1 MRDDW
6 CFAAA
11 QTSQNVLLY
20 CQVYSRLVNHSFFSK
35 DRTFISVQ
43 YDSVVNYRN
52 IYQSDAHEL
61 SSPTEDRRREKGRG
75 STEVGIALLFLGSA
89 CQAQPRSG
97 AALASFRA
105 AGKPAL
111 NILVPTPSS
120 VCSAGRR
127 IAPPVRCCRG
137 RSVWKVRRRRLV
149 RGIALADLPVKA

>member
-52 IYQSDAHEL
+52 IYLITSRMLMNFLAQRKTDG
-61 SSPTEDRRREKGRG
+61 TKGK
-75 STEVGIALLFLGSA
+75 
-89 CQAQPRSG
+89 RSG
-97 AALASFRA
+97 EH
-105 AGKPAL
+105 
-111 NILVPTPSS
+111 
-120 VCSAGRR
+120 
-127 IAPPVRCCRG
+127 
-137 RSVWKVRRRRLV
+137 
-149 RGIALADLPVKA
+149 

>member
-52 IYQSDAHEL
+52 IYQSHAHEL
-61 SSPTEDRRREKGRG
+61 SSPTEDRRDEGKK
-75 STEVGIALLFLGSA
+75 VGGALRL
-89 CQAQPRSG
+89 
-97 AALASFRA
+97 AL
-105 AGKPAL
+105 P
-111 NILVPTPSS
+111 
-120 VCSAGRR
+120 
-127 IAPPVRCCRG
+127 CCF
-137 RSVWKVRRRRLV
+137 
-149 RGIALADLPVKA
+149 